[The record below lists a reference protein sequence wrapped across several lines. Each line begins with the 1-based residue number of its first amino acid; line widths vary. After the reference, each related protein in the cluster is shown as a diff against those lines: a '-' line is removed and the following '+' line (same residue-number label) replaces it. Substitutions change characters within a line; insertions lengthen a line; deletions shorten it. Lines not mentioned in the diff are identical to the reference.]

1 MAQSCCKTIA
11 LWNRYRGPPSY
22 LSVLAAVT
30 SLTEPVSTGAGIQRT
45 AASVLA
51 VSAED
56 GVTET
61 SELCHVATTATS
73 AVKMPELGQLMGPE

>member
-1 MAQSCCKTIA
+1 MNILSKSRFRPGVISFS
-11 LWNRYRGPPSY
+11 PDY
-22 LSVLAAVT
+22 LGVLAAVA
-30 SLTEPVSTGAGIQRT
+30 SLTEPVCAGAGVERT

-61 SELCHVATTATS
+61 SELCHIATTATS

>member
-1 MAQSCCKTIA
+1 MSGFRPGIDS
-11 LWNRYRGPPSY
+11 YSPGY
-22 LSVLAAVT
+22 LSVLTAVA
-30 SLTEPVSTGAGIQRT
+30 SLTEPVCAGAGVEGT

-61 SELCHVATTATS
+61 SELCHVATSATS